1 MSSID
6 LESGVMGTEKIPSSA
21 LAAPDSTQNEK
32 SNTKDTKGKE
42 GFNPQD
48 PVDIDKRATPPDPAT
63 DAKAVHHGLK
73 KRLSSEGIAV
83 LRIQSTLRDSK
94 LSRKSIDSLAQPNF
108 TNLPRLE
115 QREKIMKYLWLGSDE
130 ASEPGAKAPRGLGT
144 ASLGRFL
151 TLADEYQSQRSFKF
165 NRFERLCL
173 LDLLFAQDRLIR
185 LDEKVQYQ
193 PPNESTDYLETHLLL
208 HKCIQ
213 TYGWT
218 LALACTLKSLTP
230 RK

>member
-1 MSSID
+1 
-6 LESGVMGTEKIPSSA
+6 
-21 LAAPDSTQNEK
+21 
-32 SNTKDTKGKE
+32 
-42 GFNPQD
+42 
-48 PVDIDKRATPPDPAT
+48 
-63 DAKAVHHGLK
+63 
-73 KRLSSEGIAV
+73 
-83 LRIQSTLRDSK
+83 
-94 LSRKSIDSLAQPNF
+94 
-108 TNLPRLE
+108 
-115 QREKIMKYLWLGSDE
+115 MKYLWLGSDE